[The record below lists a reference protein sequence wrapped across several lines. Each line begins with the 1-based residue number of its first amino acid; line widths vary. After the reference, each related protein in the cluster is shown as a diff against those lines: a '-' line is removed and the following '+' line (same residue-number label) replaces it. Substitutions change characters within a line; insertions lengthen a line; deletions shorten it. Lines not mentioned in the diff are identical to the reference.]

1 MELARYPQISEL
13 SKAPRLQA
21 VARMARLLSAIL
33 VAFGVLACSRE
44 EAPTALPAAQPKP
57 AASATTQAALVHS
70 GAAGADHGSWATAG
84 DSVPEALRAPCA
96 NVNSLVHSVVD
107 AAPTSTKITELIGPR
122 PITFAYQY
130 AKAHSAGC
138 EFVARGSDAQSSSG
152 LFDSMEK
159 AFDRAGWISM
169 AALYAADG
177 PDGSDLGYSR
187 DGLLCVLEGRWD
199 GGDDSDPTV
208 ITGPEFD
215 VFVTC
220 APLRADDQ
228 PPQ

>member
-1 MELARYPQISEL
+1 MELARNPQISEL
-13 SKAPRLQA
+13 SLAPRSQK
-21 VARMARLLSAIL
+21 VARLARLVSTTF
-33 VAFGVLACSRE
+33 VVCGVLACSRE
-44 EAPTALPAAQPKP
+44 EAPPVLPAARPKP
-57 AASATTQAALVHS
+57 TTTATTQAALVHS

-96 NVNSLVHSVVD
+96 NVNNLVHSVVD
-107 AAPTSTKITELIGPR
+107 AAPASTKISERIGPR

-138 EFVARGSDAQSSSG
+138 EFVARGSDALSSSG

-159 AFDRAGWISM
+159 AFDRAGWTSM
-169 AALYAADG
+169 AALYSADG

-199 GGDDSDPTV
+199 GGDDSDPTL
-208 ITGPEFD
+208 IPGPDFD